1 MDTLIPLA
9 GRIARMLIDRRET
22 LAVAESSSGGLV
34 SSALLA
40 IPGASAYFIG
50 GAVVYT
56 RQSRR
61 ELLGIPDSDVKG
73 VKSATPRYAAM
84 VARAVQAKHATTWG
98 LAETGA
104 AGPSGNRY
112 GDPAGH
118 TCIAVCGPS
127 NSTVTITTGNAD
139 RTANM
144 RRFAA
149 EALAA
154 LEAAIGAP
162 RD

>member
-1 MDTLIPLA
+1 MDTLIPIA
-9 GRIARMLIDRRET
+9 QRIAAKLIARKET
-22 LAVAESSSGGLV
+22 VAVAESSSGGLI
-34 SSALLA
+34 SAALLS
-40 IPGASAYFIG
+40 IPGASAFYIG

-84 VARAVQAKHATTWG
+84 VAKAVQGKHATTWG
-98 LAETGA
+98 IAESGA

-118 TCIAVCGPS
+118 TCIGIAGPVA
-127 NSTVTITTGNAD
+127 STVTITTGSGD
-139 RTANM
+139 RIANM

-149 EALAA
+149 EALQSLEAA
-154 LEAAIGAP
+154 LESP
-162 RD
+162 RG